1 MARFLSRRMSYNA
14 NRRWTL
20 LVKPQTSLQQSWTSN
35 LYQFPTSF
43 IAILGAFANKRHS
56 FQLENCSK
64 RHLKLWCLISISIIN
79 DSILVSTTL
88 FWGASNQ
95 THQFF
100 PDSLTFSA
108 FSPGALARLVQP
120 SPPQIVAVPNGLN
133 LSAFQPLPETSWKSL
148 GCPSEIQICLNSLGS
163 SSPDSQQEA
172 SLSQIQMDFRL
183 LDFLY
188 SIGSFLCHASHLY
201 SQSSFSTEALQLAAD
216 WNQGV
221 MHSNLFYAYDLTVD
235 M

>member
-1 MARFLSRRMSYNA
+1 MG
-14 NRRWTL
+14 
-20 LVKPQTSLQQSWTSN
+20 SLQPNAPVLPWLTDVFSIFTRGPCEVGAAFTSSN
-35 LYQFPTSF
+35 RSCT
-43 IAILGAFANKRHS
+43 KRP
-56 FQLENCSK
+56 Q
-64 RHLKLWCLISISIIN
+64 
-79 DSILVSTTL
+79 LVSIPTFAWNIL
-88 FWGASNQ
+88 KELGVSFRNSNM
-95 THQFF
+95 
-100 PDSLTFSA
+100 S
-108 FSPGALARLVQP
+108 
-120 SPPQIVAVPNGLN
+120 
-133 LSAFQPLPETSWKSL
+133 
-148 GCPSEIQICLNSLGS
+148 NSLGS